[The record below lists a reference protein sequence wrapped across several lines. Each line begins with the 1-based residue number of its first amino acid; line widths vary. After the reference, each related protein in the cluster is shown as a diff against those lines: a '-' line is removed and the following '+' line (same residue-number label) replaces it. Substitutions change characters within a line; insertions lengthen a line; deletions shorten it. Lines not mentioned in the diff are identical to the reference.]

1 MFLTLWY
8 KKAKHCYIS
17 MTVLLPD
24 TATEQTYKFIPFIQP
39 TENLNIT
46 KIDFLDEQTNTN
58 AEAVLGTF
66 STVSFYNEVNLTI
79 PLIEGRFYMAIFY
92 DGTTEIFRDKVFATA
107 QPIETF
113 SVNAGVYE
121 YGPST
126 PNEYIL
132 YEQ

>member
-1 MFLTLWY
+1 
-8 KKAKHCYIS
+8 

-46 KIDFLDEQTNTN
+46 KIEFLDEQTNTN

-92 DGTTEIFRDKVFATA
+92 DGTTEIFRDKVFSTS

-113 SVNAGVYE
+113 SVNDGVYK

-132 YEQ
+132 YE